1 MILHTIVYLANFS
14 RRHYARAVRERSF
27 PNMTVLLRTAQLW
40 YARGKQRSRLADLD
54 DRLLRD
60 IGITRAEAEAE
71 ARKWIWRS

>member
-14 RRHYARAVRERSF
+14 RRNDARAVRELSF
-27 PNMTVLLRTAQLW
+27 PNMTALLHTAQLW
-40 YARGKQRSRLADLD
+40 YARARQRSRLA

-71 ARKWIWRS
+71 TRKWFWMP